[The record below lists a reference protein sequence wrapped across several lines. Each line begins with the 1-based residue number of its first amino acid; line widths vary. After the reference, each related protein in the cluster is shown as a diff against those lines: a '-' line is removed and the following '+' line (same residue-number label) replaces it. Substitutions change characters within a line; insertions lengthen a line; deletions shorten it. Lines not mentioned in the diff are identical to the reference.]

1 MQRNRALVAQG
12 RVPTRRVGGHGVMVL
27 AVVGFA
33 TATAC
38 AAGDPS
44 SSRSSF
50 ELVVARIE
58 ASGSGSTGE
67 APRAFVESDVVT
79 AGRVV
84 QDTVRATLRL
94 VAKDPSVLS
103 GPAAPTAAV
112 FATID
117 RYRVR
122 YVRSDGRNVPGI
134 DVPHPWDGALTL
146 LVSFDGETGDFV
158 LVRASA
164 KLEPPLVRLRG
175 GGGDVVISTLAY
187 VTFYGRDH
195 AGARIEATGAIT
207 IEFAD
212 RSDSGPAQ

>member
-1 MQRNRALVAQG
+1 MQRKGARSAEG
-12 RVPTRRVGGHGVMVL
+12 RVRTQEAADHGVMVL
-27 AVVGFA
+27 AA
-33 TATAC
+33 AALAMAAAC
-38 AAGDPS
+38 AAGDPT

-50 ELVVARIE
+50 ELVVERIE
-58 ASGSGSTGE
+58 APASGSTGH
-67 APRAFVESDVVT
+67 AHRAFVESDVVA

-94 VAKDPSVLS
+94 VSRDPSLLPR
-103 GPAAPTAAV
+103 PAAPTTSV
-112 FATID
+112 FAAID

-122 YVRSDGRNVPGI
+122 YVRTDGRNEPGI

-146 LVSFDGETGDFV
+146 LVSIDGRIGDLV

-164 KLEPPLVRLRG
+164 KLEPPLVKLRG
-175 GGGDVVISTLAY
+175 GGGDVVINALAY

-207 IEFAD
+207 IGFAD
-212 RSDSGPAQ
+212 WSDSGTAE